1 MAITKDTVVQFH
13 YTLKDADGT
22 VIETSQ
28 STGEPMAYLHGHGN
42 IIPGLE
48 EEMAGKEAGAEFTA
62 TVSPEKAY
70 GQRDETAIQRIPVK
84 HLQGA
89 KKWKKGMIAHVETDQ
104 GPRQVTVIKVGKFM
118 VDVDANHPFAGKELT
133 FEVKIEDVREA
144 TAEEIQHGHAHG
156 LVGHQH

>member
-1 MAITKDTVVQFH
+1 MAIAKDTVVQFH

-22 VIETSQ
+22 VIEASH
-28 STGEPMAYLHGHGN
+28 GNGPMAYLHGHGN

-48 EEMAGKEAGAEFTA
+48 EEMLGKEAGAEFIV
-62 TVSPEKAY
+62 TVAPEKAY
-70 GQRDETAIQRIPVK
+70 GQRDESAKQRVPMK

-89 KKWKKGMIAHVETDQ
+89 KKWKKGMVAHVETEQ
-104 GPRQVTVIKVGKFM
+104 GQRQVTVIKVGKFM

-133 FEVKIEDVREA
+133 FEVKVEDVRDA

-156 LVGHQH
+156 LGGHQH

>member
-1 MAITKDTVVQFH
+1 MAIAKDTVVQFH

-22 VIETSQ
+22 VIEASH
-28 STGEPMAYLHGHGN
+28 GNEPMAYLQGHGN

-48 EEMAGKEAGAEFTA
+48 EEMQGKEVGAEFTV
-62 TVSPEKAY
+62 TVAPEKAY

-89 KKWKKGMIAHVETDQ
+89 KKWKKGMVAHVETEQ
-104 GPRQVTVIKVGKFM
+104 GQRQVTVIKVGKFM

-133 FEVKIEDVREA
+133 FEVKVEDVRDA

-156 LVGHQH
+156 IGGHQH

>member
-1 MAITKDTVVQFH
+1 MAIAKDTVVQFH

-22 VIETSQ
+22 VIEASH
-28 STGEPMAYLHGHGN
+28 GNEPMAYLHGHGN

-48 EEMAGKEAGAEFTA
+48 EEMAGKEAGTEFVA

-70 GQRDETAIQRIPVK
+70 GQRDETAIQRIPAK

-89 KKWKKGMIAHVETDQ
+89 KKWKKGMVAHVETDKGQ
-104 GPRQVTVIKVGKFM
+104 RQVTVIKVGKFM

-133 FEVKIEDVREA
+133 FEVKIEDVRDA

-156 LVGHQH
+156 IGGHQH